1 MTRYG
6 AACITVTPVVEVA
19 MAERKRLGDI
29 LKEAGKID
37 EFQLQSALSHQRN
50 WKGKL
55 GAILVELGFIKES
68 ELSLVLSE
76 KLRIPRVDL
85 FDPEVPSGTID
96 LLKPD
101 IVKKLNAIP
110 VKVEGR
116 VLTVAI
122 SDPMDMEALDEVRF
136 ITGLAVKPAL
146 AMDSE
151 IRDAIKKYYDHEQVT
166 HREAPTIHEK
176 FAAGPANMEIM
187 RDNPDMGRA
196 AIAEG
201 QQAAA
206 VRQEPATARDL
217 MEALITLLVGKGLMT
232 REELAETLRHR
243 KNGS

>member
-1 MTRYG
+1 
-6 AACITVTPVVEVA
+6 

-29 LKEAGKID
+29 LKEAGMID

-68 ELSLVLSE
+68 DLSFVLSE

-85 FDPEVPSGTID
+85 FNPEIPAETID

-101 IVKKLNAIP
+101 IVKKLNAVP

-116 VLTVAI
+116 VLTVAV
-122 SDPMDMEALDEVRF
+122 SDPMDMESLDEVRF

-151 IRDAIKKYYDHEQVT
+151 IRDAIKKYYDHEQIT
-166 HREAPTIHEK
+166 HREALTIHEK
-176 FAAGPANMEIM
+176 LVAGPAKMEIM

-196 AIAEG
+196 AITGG
-201 QQAAA
+201 QPAAA
-206 VRQEPATARDL
+206 REAAPVRQEQVSTRDM
-217 MEALITLLVGKGLMT
+217 MEALITLLIEKGLVT
-232 REELAETLRHR
+232 REELAGMLKH
-243 KNGS
+243 KKIGL